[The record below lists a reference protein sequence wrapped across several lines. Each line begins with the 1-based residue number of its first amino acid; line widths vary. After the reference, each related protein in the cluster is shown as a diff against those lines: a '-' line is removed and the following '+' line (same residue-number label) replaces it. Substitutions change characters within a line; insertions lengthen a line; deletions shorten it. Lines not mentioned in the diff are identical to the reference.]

1 MLNLPSGKA
10 SSIIS
15 DLSSGISQLRQQ
27 VQGLKSDTGSWV
39 NVLGSGTSK
48 LGGSSGGGSNQVAP
62 YPKFTV
68 DSQGQVNYQGAT
80 SGGGGLVFNQNAIQP
95 YQQPTYAV
103 GNSVASA
110 PPVNRDY
117 RTAMA
122 AGAVGGMQAMPGTK
136 EGVDYQLALSRM
148 VFYQQ
153 QPAYQE
159 KGLFG
164 MASLGDNPFRKTN
177 QGNQGRE
184 MARRAADD
192 LMKAGTATNK
202 FDAVNAYATAAQYG
216 LSGPNMQSM
225 MMGNAAM
232 SNLTPGIGLEGA
244 TRAYGAMQQGRN
256 VNMLRGIG
264 IKIRGEDGSMKPMP
278 QIIDEL
284 WRKLNREKVGGG
296 ALSVEDIKISLQPG
310 NALASM
316 LDQYFGNDPLLR
328 KQVEDGL
335 IFKARTG
342 GGAIKEG
349 KAGKQA
355 AESVG
360 ASTAAVSS
368 LSQRTAESTKT
379 LGQTADAIAAGFTE
393 GNRALSRLSGMMNF
407 LDRWTGILK
416 LSGVFKGLG
425 DTLASGGNFMVSG
438 FGSFM
443 GGLKSLVGKADGGP
457 VEGKTPYIVGERGPE
472 LFVPKMDGQIVPN
485 HDLKNY
491 PFRDGSGGRNVT
503 AGGYTSK
510 TGLTD
515 KSTPDAWAKA
525 MLTALSA
532 PVSSDSIDALKT
544 WARFEG
550 GHFNNSAAY
559 NPLNTSLKM
568 PGSGPMSAKNQLVQK
583 YANWDD
589 GISATVTTLTGK
601 NADSRGYADIVDA
614 LRKGLDK
621 ETILAAVNKSAWVH
635 GEGKASNYKF
645 SGSSSEYNGTK
656 YSGGSSGGGGATSKD
671 GKFSMRDFLEGNKS
685 DTKSLLSS
693 MTKSAGEGTKHVG
706 APTTYNYGGVSI
718 KIDGSGN
725 PGATVEALKAAL
737 SSQETISKAANF

>member
-1 MLNLPSGKA
+1 MLNLPNGKA
-10 SSIIS
+10 NSIIS

-48 LGGSSGGGSNQVAP
+48 LGGASGASSNQVAP
-62 YPKFTV
+62 YPKFSV
-68 DSQGQVNYQGAT
+68 NSQGVVNYQGAT

-95 YQQPTYAV
+95 YVSPTYAV
-103 GNSVASA
+103 GNGVAQA
-110 PPVNRDY
+110 PPPKNPMDY
-117 RTAMA
+117 RTGMA
-122 AGAVGGMQAMPGTK
+122 TAAIGVSQAMPGTK

-153 QPAYQE
+153 QPGYQE

-184 MARRAADD
+184 MARRAADE
-192 LMKAGTATNK
+192 LMSAGTATGK

-216 LSGPNMQSM
+216 LSGPNFQSM

-244 TRAYGAMQQGRN
+244 TRAYGSMQQARN

-284 WRKLNREKVGGG
+284 WRKINREKVGGSP
-296 ALSVEDIKISLQPG
+296 LSVEDVRISLQPG

-342 GGAIKEG
+342 GAAISGGKEG
-349 KAGKQA
+349 KKA

-379 LGQTADAIAAGFTE
+379 LGQVADAIAAGFTE
-393 GNRALSRLSGMMNF
+393 GNRALSRMSGLMNF
-407 LDRWTGILK
+407 LDRWTGLLK

-425 DTLASGGNFMVSG
+425 DTLASGGNFMLGG
-438 FGSFM
+438 FSA
-443 GGLKSLVGKADGGP
+443 LVGGVKGLFKAEGGP
-457 VEGKTPYIVGERGPE
+457 VEGKTPYIVGERGAE
-472 LFVPKMDGQIVPN
+472 LFVPKVDGQIIPN

-491 PFRDGSGGRNVT
+491 PFRDGSGGKNVT

-510 TGLTD
+510 SGLTE
-515 KSTPDAWAKA
+515 KSNPDQWAKA
-525 MLTALSA
+525 MLGALNA
-532 PVSSDSIDALKT
+532 PVNSDSIDALKT

-550 GHFNNSAAY
+550 GHYKNSAAY
-559 NPLNTSLKM
+559 NPLNTTYEL
-568 PGSGPMSAKNQLVQK
+568 PGSKGMNSIGVKA

-589 GISATVTTLTGK
+589 GMKATVASLTGRR
-601 NADSRGYADIVDA
+601 ADERGYTAIVEA
-614 LRKGLDK
+614 LRKGADK
-621 ETILAAVNKSAWVH
+621 DTILAAINKSAWVH

-645 SGSSSEYNGTK
+645 DGSSAEYNATK
-656 YSGGSSGGGGATSKD
+656 YQGGSSGGGATQTD
-671 GKFSMRDFLEGNKS
+671 GKFSMKAFLEGSKS
-685 DTKSLLSS
+685 ATQGILAS
-693 MTKSAGEGTKHVG
+693 MTKDAGAKHM
-706 APTTYNYGGVSI
+706 AAASTTYNYGGVQI
-718 KIDGSGN
+718 KIDGASN

-737 SSQETISKAANF
+737 SSQDTLSKAAKF

>member
-1 MLNLPSGKA
+1 MLNLPNGKA

-48 LGGSSGGGSNQVAP
+48 LGGASGASSNQVAP

-68 DSQGQVNYQGAT
+68 DSQGLVNYQGAT
-80 SGGGGLVFNQNAIQP
+80 SGGGALVFNQNAIQP
-95 YQQPTYAV
+95 YQHQTYSV
-103 GNSVASA
+103 GNGVAPT

-153 QPAYQE
+153 QPAYQQ

-164 MASLGDNPFRKTN
+164 ISSLADTGVL
-177 QGNQGRE
+177 GNLLTRGNKDRE
-184 MARRAADD
+184 MAKRAADD

-216 LSGPNMQSM
+216 LSGPNMQAM

-284 WRKLNREKVGGG
+284 WRKLNREKVGG
-296 ALSVEDIKISLQPG
+296 ASLSVEDIRISLQPG

-342 GGAIKEG
+342 GGAISGGKEG
-349 KAGKQA
+349 KKS

-360 ASTAAVSS
+360 ASTAAVNS

-379 LGQTADAIAAGFTE
+379 LGQVADSLAAGFTE
-393 GNRALSRLSGMMNF
+393 GNRALSRVSGMMNF
-407 LDRWTGILK
+407 LDRWLGILK
-416 LSGVFKGLG
+416 ISGSLKGFG
-425 DTLASGGNFMVSG
+425 DTLASGGNFMVGG
-438 FGSFM
+438 FSSFM
-443 GGLKSLVGKADGGP
+443 GGLKSLIPGLADGGP
-457 VEGKTPYIVGERGPE
+457 TEAKMPYVVGERGPE
-472 LFVPKMDGQIVPN
+472 LFVPKVDGTIIPN
-485 HDLKNY
+485 HELKNS
-491 PFRDGSGGRNVT
+491 PFRENGGGVK
-503 AGGYTSK
+503 AGGY
-510 TGLTD
+510 GLD
-515 KSTPDAWAKA
+515 KQSSPEEWAKA
-525 MLTALSA
+525 MLKALGA
-532 PVSSDSIDALKT
+532 PIKEDSIDALKT

-550 GHFNNSAAY
+550 GHFKNTAAF
-559 NPLNTSLKM
+559 NPLNTTYSMAGATSMNKV
-568 PGSGPMSAKNQLVQK
+568 GVKAYKN
-583 YANWDD
+583 WED
-589 GISATVTTLTGK
+589 GIQATVSSLTG
-601 NADSRGYADIVDA
+601 NRASERGYAAIVEA
-614 LRKGLDK
+614 LRKGADK
-621 ETILAAVNKSAWVH
+621 DAILAAVNKSAWVN
-635 GEGKASNYKF
+635 GENKASNYKF
-645 SGSSSEYNGTK
+645 NGSSSEYNGSQ
-656 YSGGSSGGGGATSKD
+656 YQGGSGGSVTSQTD
-671 GKFSMRDFLEGNKS
+671 GKFSMRDFLERNKTE
-685 DTKSLLSS
+685 TKSLLSS
-693 MTKSAGEGTKHVG
+693 ITKSAGEGTRHIG
-706 APTTYNYGGVSI
+706 AAGTTYNYGGVSI
-718 KIDGSGN
+718 KIDGAGS

>member
-48 LGGSSGGGSNQVAP
+48 LGGSSGGSSNQVAP

-68 DSQGQVNYQGAT
+68 DSQGIVNYQGAT
-80 SGGGGLVFNQNAIQP
+80 SGGGALVFNQNAVQP

-103 GNSVASA
+103 GNSVASS

-296 ALSVEDIKISLQPG
+296 ALSVEDIRISLQPG

-342 GGAIKEG
+342 GGAIKGGAEG
-349 KAGKQA
+349 KKA
-355 AESVG
+355 AEGVG
-360 ASTAAVSS
+360 ATTAAVSS

-379 LGQTADAIAAGFTE
+379 LGQVADAISAGFTE
-393 GNRALSRLSGMMNF
+393 GNRALSRMSGLMNF
-407 LDRWTGILK
+407 LDRWTGLLK

-425 DTLASGGNFMVSG
+425 DTLASGGNFMLGG
-438 FGSFM
+438 FGAFKN
-443 GGLKSLVGKADGGP
+443 GLKAIIPGLADGGP
-457 VEGKTPYIVGERGPE
+457 TEAKKPYVVGERGPE
-472 LFVPKMDGQIVPN
+472 LFVPKVDGQIIPN
-485 HDLKNY
+485 HELKNS
-491 PFRDGSGGRNVT
+491 PFRGDGGGVK

-510 TGLTD
+510 SGLTD
-515 KSTPDAWAKA
+515 KSSPDAWAKA
-525 MLTALSA
+525 MLIALNA
-532 PVSSDSIDALKT
+532 PVSTDSMDALKT

-550 GHFNNSAAY
+550 GHYKNSASY
-559 NPLNTSLKM
+559 NPLNTTYEL
-568 PGSGPMSAKNQLVQK
+568 PGSKGMNSVGVKA

-589 GISATVTTLTGK
+589 GIKATVASLTGK
-601 NADSRGYADIVDA
+601 RAEERGYAAIVDA
-614 LRKGLDK
+614 LRKGGDK
-621 ETILAAVNKSAWVH
+621 DTILAAINKSAWVH

-645 SGSSSEYNGTK
+645 NGSSSEYSGTK
-656 YSGGSSGGGGATSKD
+656 YSGGPGGSVTSQTD
-671 GKFSMRDFLEGNKS
+671 GKFSMREFLEGNKT
-685 DTKSLLSS
+685 DTKKILSS
-693 MTKSAGEGTKHVG
+693 MTKSSGEGTKHIG

>member
-80 SGGGGLVFNQNAIQP
+80 SGGGGLVFNQNAMQP

-342 GGAIKEG
+342 GGAIKGG
-349 KAGKQA
+349 KEGKQA

-360 ASTAAVSS
+360 ATTAAVSS

-379 LGQTADAIAAGFTE
+379 LGQVADSLAAGFTE
-393 GNRALSRLSGMMNF
+393 GNRALSRVSGMMNF

-457 VEGKTPYIVGERGPE
+457 VEGKTPYVVGERGPE
-472 LFVPKMDGQIVPN
+472 LFVPKVDGNIIPN
-485 HDLKNY
+485 HELKNS
-491 PFRDGSGGRNVT
+491 PFRADGGGVT
-503 AGGYTSK
+503 AGGYKS
-510 TGLTD
+510 GLGD
-515 KSTPDAWAKA
+515 KSTPEQWAKS
-525 MLTALSA
+525 MLIALSA
-532 PVSSDSIDALKT
+532 PVNQDSIDALKT

-550 GHFNNSAAY
+550 GHFSNNGRHGARF
-559 NPLNTSLKM
+559 NPLNTSLKL
-568 PGSGPMSAKNQLVQK
+568 PGSGPMSEKNQLVQR
-583 YANWDD
+583 YQDWDQ
-589 GISATVTTLTGK
+589 GIQAAVTTLTGK
-601 NADSRGYADIVDA
+601 NAESRGYAAIVDA
-614 LRKGLDK
+614 LRNGADK
-621 ETILAAVNKSAWVH
+621 EAILAAVNKSAWVH

-645 SGSSSEYNGTK
+645 AGSSSEYNVK
-656 YSGGSSGGGGATSKD
+656 FANGSTGASGATKTD

-685 DTKSLLSS
+685 ETKSLLSS

-718 KIDGSGN
+718 KIDGSSN

>member
-1 MLNLPSGKA
+1 MLNLPNGKA

-48 LGGSSGGGSNQVAP
+48 LGGSSGGGTNQVAP
-62 YPKFTV
+62 YPKFSV
-68 DSQGQVNYQGAT
+68 DTQGQVSYHGAT

-95 YQQPTYAV
+95 YVNQAYPVPET
-103 GNSVASA
+103 NKT
-110 PPVNRDY
+110 PPRNPMDY
-117 RTAMA
+117 RTAIA

-153 QPAYQE
+153 QPAYQRE
-159 KGLFG
+159 GLFG
-164 MASLGDNPFRKTN
+164 ISSLGDTGLFGKTFN
-177 QGNQGRE
+177 RQGNNDRDS
-184 MARRAADD
+184 ARRAADA

-232 SNLTPGIGLEGA
+232 SNLTPGIGIEGS
-244 TRAYGAMQQGRN
+244 TRAYGAMQQARN

-284 WRKLNREKVGGG
+284 WRKLNREKVGGSP
-296 ALSVEDIKISLQPG
+296 LTVDDVRISLQPG

-342 GGAIKEG
+342 GAAIKGGAEG
-349 KAGKQA
+349 KRA
-355 AESVG
+355 AEGVG
-360 ASTAAVSS
+360 ATTAAVSS
-368 LSQRTAESTKT
+368 LSNRTAESTKT
-379 LGQTADAIAAGFTE
+379 LGQVADALAAGFTA
-393 GNRALSRLSGMMNF
+393 GNNALEKISGMMNF

-416 LSGVFKGLG
+416 LSGSLKGFG
-425 DTLASGGNFMVSG
+425 DTLASGGNFMIGG
-438 FGSFM
+438 FSSFM
-443 GGLKSLVGKADGGP
+443 GGLKSLIPGLADGGP
-457 VEGKTPYIVGERGPE
+457 TEAKMPYVVGERGPE
-472 LFVPKMDGQIVPN
+472 LFVPKVDGQIIPN
-485 HDLKNY
+485 HELKNS
-491 PFRDGSGGRNVT
+491 PFRDSGGGVK

-510 TGLTD
+510 SGLTD
-515 KSTPDAWAKA
+515 KSSPDAWAKA
-525 MLTALSA
+525 MLVALNA
-532 PVSSDSIDALKT
+532 PVSTDSMDALKT

-550 GHFNNSAAY
+550 GHYKNSASY
-559 NPLNTSLKM
+559 NPLNTTYEL
-568 PGSGPMSAKNQLVQK
+568 PGSKGMNSVGVKA
-583 YANWDD
+583 YASWDD
-589 GISATVTTLTGK
+589 GIKATVASLTGK
-601 NADSRGYADIVDA
+601 RAEERGYAAIVEA
-614 LRKGLDK
+614 LRKGGDK
-621 ETILAAVNKSAWVH
+621 DTILAAINKSAWVH

-645 SGSSSEYNGTK
+645 NGSSSEYSGTK
-656 YSGGSSGGGGATSKD
+656 YNGGPGGSVTSQTD
-671 GKFSMRDFLEGNKS
+671 GKFSMKDFLEGNKS
-685 DTKSLLSS
+685 ETKSLLSGI
-693 MTKSAGEGTKHVG
+693 TKGSWDNAKHVPQ
-706 APTTYNYGGVSI
+706 ATTYNYGGVSI
-718 KIDGSGN
+718 KIDGAGS
-725 PGATVEALKAAL
+725 PSTTVEALKAAL